1 MVFMAFGFL
10 GGDRQ
15 KAAKDAERLRELD
28 AQATAMDR
36 AQAIV
41 EFNLDGTVIRANGN
55 FLATVGYS
63 AGELEGRHHRLLCT
77 PEHAASE
84 EYRDLWRALNNG
96 EFQVGKYARVGK
108 GGRLIWLRASYMP
121 ISDATGRPY
130 KVIKFAQDV
139 TEDQLERQQ
148 SEENS
153 RRNDAEQT
161 AVVTTLADSLGRL
174 ARGDLTAR
182 IDASFPGAYQKLKDD
197 FNAAVTSLKSAMA
210 SISDSTTAINAGSGE
225 IANAADDLSKRT
237 EQQAARLEET
247 AAALDQITATV
258 RRSAEGARQAATV
271 VTGARQ
277 DAEHSGEV
285 VRQAISAM
293 GEIESSSNEISQ
305 IIGVIDEIAFQTNL
319 LALNA
324 GVEAAR
330 AGDAGRGFAVV
341 ASEVRALA
349 QRSAQAA
356 KEIKTLISASSGQVG
371 KGVQLVG
378 QTGQA
383 LSAIVGKVGEIHD
396 LVGEISASAQ
406 EQATALGDVNSAVNQ
421 MDQMTQQNAAMV
433 EQTTAAARSLR
444 GEAGQLTTLVNR
456 FEVDRHTGR
465 AASWQEQAPPPARQ
479 EAYRPAP
486 APAPAPTPAPPRREP
501 DRHEPA
507 RFEAPPPRRPP
518 PVLDENPVHAARSR
532 LQAFARSG
540 GARPAPAD
548 DWEEF

>member
-1 MVFMAFGFL
+1 MAFGFL
-10 GGDRQ
+10 GSDRQ
-15 KAAKDAERLRELD
+15 KAARDAERLRELD

-36 AQAIV
+36 AQAII
-41 EFNLDGTVIRANGN
+41 EFNLDGTVIRANSN

-63 AGELEGRHHRLLCT
+63 AGEIEGRNHSLLCT
-77 PEHAASE
+77 AEHVASQ
-84 EYRDLWRALNNG
+84 EYRDLWRGLNNG
-96 EFQVGKYARVGK
+96 ECQVGKFARVGK
-108 GGRLIWLRASYMP
+108 GGRPIWLRASYMP
-121 ISDATGRPY
+121 ISDATGRPC

-139 TEDQLERQQ
+139 TEDQIERQQ
-148 SEENS
+148 SEEAA

-210 SISDSTTAINAGSGE
+210 SISDSTTAINAGSSE

-258 RRSAEGARQAATV
+258 KRSAEGARQAATV

-293 GEIESSSNEISQ
+293 GEIESSSNEIGQ

-456 FEVDRHTGR
+456 FEVDRHAGGTAR
-465 AASWQEQAPPPARQ
+465 WQDQAPPPARR
-479 EAYRPAP
+479 EGPRPAP
-486 APAPAPTPAPPRREP
+486 APGAPRQEP
-501 DRHEPA
+501 SRSEPA

-518 PVLDENPVHAARSR
+518 PVLEENPVHAARSR

-540 GARPAPAD
+540 GGARPAPAPTG

>member
-1 MVFMAFGFL
+1 MAFGFL
-10 GGDRQ
+10 GSDRQ
-15 KAAKDAERLRELD
+15 KAARDAERLRELE

-36 AQAIV
+36 GQAII
-41 EFNLDGTVIRANGN
+41 EFNLDGTVIRANSN

-63 AGELEGRHHRLLCT
+63 AGEIEGRHHRLFCT
-77 PEHAASE
+77 PEHAATQ
-84 EYRDLWRALNNG
+84 EYHDLWRALNNG

-108 GGRLIWLRASYMP
+108 GGRPIWLRASYMP

-148 SEENS
+148 TEETS
-153 RRNDAEQT
+153 RRNEAEQT
-161 AVVTTLADSLGRL
+161 AVVSTLADSLGRL
-174 ARGDLTAR
+174 ARGDLNAR
-182 IDASFPGAYQKLKDD
+182 IDASFPAAYVKLKED
-197 FNAAVTSLKSAMA
+197 FNAAVVSLKSAMG
-210 SISDSTTAINAGSGE
+210 SISDSTTAIHAGSGE

-258 RRSAEGARQAATV
+258 KRSAEGARQAATV

-356 KEIKTLISASSGQVG
+356 KEIKTLIGHSVEQVEQGTALVDQAGKTMGDIVGSIRRVSDIVAEITTATAEQSNGVQQVG
-371 KGVQLVG
+371 L
-378 QTGQA
+378 
-383 LSAIVGKVGEIHD
+383 
-396 LVGEISASAQ
+396 
-406 EQATALGDVNSAVNQ
+406 AVSQ
-421 MDQMTQQNAAMV
+421 MDQATQQNAALV
-433 EQTTAAARSLR
+433 EESAAAAESLKVQAQQLVQAVAVFKLSQHHDLT
-444 GEAGQLTTLVNR
+444 AGM
-456 FEVDRHTGR
+456 R
-465 AASWQEQAPPPARQ
+465 AAA
-479 EAYRPAP
+479 
-486 APAPAPTPAPPRREP
+486 
-501 DRHEPA
+501 
-507 RFEAPPPRRPP
+507 
-518 PVLDENPVHAARSR
+518 
-532 LQAFARSG
+532 
-540 GARPAPAD
+540 
-548 DWEEF
+548 

>member
-1 MVFMAFGFL
+1 MAFGFL

-15 KAAKDAERLRELD
+15 KAARDAERLRELE
-28 AQATAMDR
+28 AQVSAMDR
-36 AQAIV
+36 AQAII
-41 EFNLDGTVIRANGN
+41 EFNLDGTIIRANSN

-63 AGELEGRHHRLLCT
+63 AGEIEGRNHSLFC
-77 PEHAASE
+77 PPDHAASP
-84 EYRDLWRALNNG
+84 EYRNLWKALNNG
-96 EFQVGKYARVGK
+96 ESQVGKYARVGR
-108 GGRLIWLRASYMP
+108 GGRPIWLRASYMP
-121 ISDATGRPY
+121 IFDASGRPY
-130 KVIKFAQDV
+130 KVVKFAQDV
-139 TEDQLERQQ
+139 TEDQIERQQ
-148 SEENS
+148 TEESS
-153 RRNDAEQT
+153 RRNEAEQA
-161 AVVTTLADSLGRL
+161 AVVNTLADSLGRL

-197 FNAAVTSLKSAMA
+197 FNGAVNSLKSAMA
-210 SISDSTTAINAGSGE
+210 SISDSTTAINAGSSE

-258 RRSAEGARQAATV
+258 KRSAEGARQAATV
-271 VTGARQ
+271 VTGARE

-293 GEIESSSNEISQ
+293 GEIERSSNEISQ

-383 LSAIVGKVGEIHD
+383 LSGIVGKVGEIHD

-456 FEVDRHTGR
+456 FEVDRNGGR
-465 AASWQEQAPPPARQ
+465 AASWQDQSAPPPRQ
-479 EAYRPAP
+479 EAPRPAP
-486 APAPAPTPAPPRREP
+486 APAPRRPAPAP
-501 DRHEPA
+501 HEPV

-532 LQAFARSG
+532 LQAFAKS
-540 GARPAPAD
+540 GARPAPTD